1 MDKIDLSK
9 TKYFVVLLMAVAAG
23 MLVYEVT
30 CCSEFIA
37 YMDGYY
43 TYKYLPDFIIDHNY
57 DYYVKFPMGTSIC
70 ELPFFLVAHVITLIT
85 DPTAATGFGGA
96 YETAI
101 GLGGIFY
108 FCLGFSFLYAAL
120 KKIYGGSAAF
130 LTCLCLMLGTP
141 LILYG
146 SKYAAFSHI
155 YTFAVSA
162 VLLYLTEIIDESHFE
177 RAVSLVMGICVGLLF
192 LIRNVNVF
200 FVLIYVLMYAGMKGE
215 FAGHFK
221 KLFSMD
227 RLPYNIAGAVLIILP
242 QLYHWHRI
250 LGSWLPNTYSDES
263 FTYASSPKLYEVW
276 FSDAKGYFIFA
287 PVMILSMLGFFFMAR
302 TDGKKYL
309 PGSLGLFAFE
319 SYMTAA
325 WWCWWMG
332 GVYSIRS
339 FLDITVFMGI
349 PMGAFFVWFL
359 KTAAEKG
366 CAVTVAGIA
375 VAAIFFYIN
384 FALLRGAEK
393 GIINETLS
401 GWWQIRQALLLR

>member
-1 MDKIDLSK
+1 MDRYSISK
-9 TKYFVVLLMAVAAG
+9 TKYFVMLLAAVAVG
-23 MLVYEVT
+23 MFIYELA
-30 CCSEFIA
+30 CCREFIA

-43 TYKYLPDFIIDHNY
+43 TYKYLPDFIIDHNF
-57 DYYVKFPMGTSIC
+57 DYYVKFPMGTSMC
-70 ELPFFLVAHVITLIT
+70 ELPFFLVAHVITLIM
-85 DPTAATGFGGA
+85 DPLHATGFGGA

-101 GLGGIFY
+101 GVCGIFY
-108 FCLGFSFLYAAL
+108 FCLGFSFLYATL
-120 KKIYGGSAAF
+120 KKVFGGSAAF

-162 VLLYLTEIIDESHFE
+162 ILLYLSKIIDSSHFE
-177 RAVSLVMGICVGLLF
+177 KAISLVMGICVGLLF

-200 FVLIYVLMYAGMKGE
+200 FVLIYVLMYAAIRGE
-215 FAGHFK
+215 YGEHFK
-221 KLFSMD
+221 KLFSPN
-227 RLPYNIAGAVLIILP
+227 RLPYNAVGALMTILP

-263 FTYASSPKLYEVW
+263 FIYAASPKMYDVW

-287 PVMILSMLGFFFMAR
+287 PVMILSVLGFFFLPR
-302 TDGKKYL
+302 TDGKKYMAASAL
-309 PGSLGLFAFE
+309 LFVFE

-339 FLDITVFMGI
+339 FLDITVFMAI
-349 PMGAFFVWFL
+349 PMCGFFVWYL
-359 KTAAEKG
+359 KMVSKRG
-366 CAVTVAGIA
+366 MAVLIPGIITV
-375 VAAIFFYIN
+375 AIFFYIN

-401 GWWQIRQALLLR
+401 SWWQIRQSLLLR